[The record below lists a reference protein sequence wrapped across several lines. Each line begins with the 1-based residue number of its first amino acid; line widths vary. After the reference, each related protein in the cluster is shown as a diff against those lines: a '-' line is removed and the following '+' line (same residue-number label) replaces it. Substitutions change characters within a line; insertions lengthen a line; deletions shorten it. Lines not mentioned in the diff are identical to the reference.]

1 MKGDSVDKVAEMLTV
16 VFGIS
21 TAIIALA
28 AAILPAVM
36 AFLIDWKCLLLYP
49 ALLAFIFWQIRLT
62 DQVPRQ

>member
-1 MKGDSVDKVAEMLTV
+1 MKGDSVDKLADMLTV

-36 AFLIDWKCLLLYP
+36 ALLIDWRCLLLYP
-49 ALLAFIFWQIRLT
+49 AMLALIFWQIRLT